1 MVQRSRRALRACL
14 TVASITV
21 PITATAQQS
30 GTAPQRD
37 TAQQIAA
44 APPAATPAAQPPA
57 PAASQQSALQAPATI
72 PVKPPI
78 FNRANERLPAWFRL
92 RGEFRERMEGFDG
105 LGFNSTREDLYW
117 LSRLRVNATVTP
129 SKSLSFQAQVQD
141 ARVGKKTVG
150 PTGAPFKAAMDLRM
164 AFADVGA
171 TSGPVTVRA
180 GRQELVY
187 GEQRLIGHVSW
198 LNAAR
203 TFDGV
208 RATIR
213 SKPFSVDVFATSVVR
228 ILDGE
233 FDKSGAGNRFAGVY
247 ATTAKLIPA
256 ATVEPYVLFKRDVNL
271 RAEAGAFGTL
281 KETTTGVRIAGR
293 LPARLDYGV
302 EMAMQRG
309 SLGTD
314 DIRAWAGHWQIRES
328 FPGRTAVKLTG
339 EYNFASGD
347 SDPTDNVRGTFDQLY
362 PTPHDKYGLA
372 DQIGWKNVHHARAGF
387 EITPLKGLP
396 FTTNYHSWW
405 LAEDK
410 DAIYNAGSAVVARV
424 ATGAPD
430 RHVGQE
436 IDFQVSRALT
446 PQIQAAAGYAHIVP
460 GAFLKDATPGA
471 SYSHPYVMVTYVF
484 LAER

>member
-1 MVQRSRRALRACL
+1 MVRQCSRALRVCVTAAAL
-14 TVASITV
+14 TAPVA
-21 PITATAQQS
+21 AFAQQP
-30 GTAPQRD
+30 T
-37 TAQQIAA
+37 AA
-44 APPAATPAAQPPA
+44 APALASAAA
-57 PAASQQSALQAPATI
+57 PAAAQQPSTQAPAVI
-72 PVKPPI
+72 PVRPPI
-78 FNRANERLPAWFRL
+78 FNRANERLPAWLRL

-117 LSRLRVNATVTP
+117 LSRFRFNAAVTP
-129 SKSLSFQAQVQD
+129 SRQLNFQVQVQD

-150 PTGAPFKAAMDLRM
+150 PTGAPFKAAFDLRQ
-164 AFADVGA
+164 AFTDIGA
-171 TSGPVTVRA
+171 ATGPVTVRA
-180 GRQELVY
+180 GRQEMVY

-208 RATIR
+208 KGTFRTKTFAA
-213 SKPFSVDVFATSVVR
+213 DVFATSVVR
-228 ILDGE
+228 TLDGE
-233 FDKSGAGNRFAGVY
+233 FDKSGAGNRFMGVY
-247 ATTAKLIPA
+247 GTTAKLIPL

-271 RAEAGAFGTL
+271 RAEAGGFGTL

-302 EMAMQRG
+302 EMALQRG

-314 DIRAWAGHWQIRES
+314 DISAWAGHWQLRET
-328 FPGRTAVKLTG
+328 FPGRAAVRLTG

-347 SDPTDNVRGTFDQLY
+347 SNPTDNVRGTFDQLY

-387 EITPLKGLP
+387 EITPLRGFP
-396 FTTNYHSWW
+396 VTTNYHSWW
-405 LAEDK
+405 LAENT
-410 DAIYNAGSAVVARV
+410 DAIYNAGSAVLARV
-424 ATGAPD
+424 ATGAAD

-460 GAFLKDATPGA
+460 GAFLKEATPGA

-484 LAER
+484 LADK

>member
-1 MVQRSRRALRACL
+1 MVHRFCRAIRACL
-14 TVASITV
+14 TVASIVV
-21 PITATAQQS
+21 PISAAAQQPV
-30 GTAPQRD
+30 AA
-37 TAQQIAA
+37 AQQIS
-44 APPAATPAAQPPA
+44 
-57 PAASQQSALQAPATI
+57 PAASQQPAAQAPAVI
-72 PVKPPI
+72 PVKPPV
-78 FNRANERLPAWFRL
+78 FNRANELLPAWLRL

-117 LSRLRVNATVTP
+117 LSRFRFNATVTP
-129 SKSLSFQAQVQD
+129 SKQLSFQAQVQD
-141 ARVGKKTVG
+141 ARVARKTVG
-150 PTGAPFKAAMDLRM
+150 PTAAPFKAAMDLRM

-171 TSGPVTVRA
+171 ASGPVTVRA

-187 GEQRLIGHVSW
+187 GEQRLVGHVSW

-208 RATIR
+208 KATFR
-213 SKPFSVDVFATSVVR
+213 TKAFAADVFATSVVR
-228 ILDGE
+228 ILESE

-247 ATTAKLIPA
+247 ATTTKLIPLA
-256 ATVEPYVLFKRDVNL
+256 SVEPYVLFKRDVNL
-271 RAEAGAFGTL
+271 RPEAGGLGTL
-281 KETTTGVRIAGR
+281 KETTTGVRVAGR

-314 DIRAWAGHWQIRES
+314 DISAWAGHWQLRET
-328 FPGRTAVKLTG
+328 FPGRTAIRLTS

-387 EITPLKGLP
+387 EITPFKGFP
-396 FTTNYHSWW
+396 VTTNYHSWW
-405 LAEDK
+405 LAEEK
-410 DAIYNAGSAVVARV
+410 DAIYNAGSTSLARV
-424 ATGAPD
+424 ATGAAD

-460 GAFLKDATPGA
+460 GAFLKEATPGA

-484 LAER
+484 LADK